1 MALVDEESEKL
12 LLFISDIVCVV
23 EGDVE
28 YDMDGPPTN
37 DMSPI
42 IPKSEIL

>member
-12 LLFISDIVCVV
+12 RVLISDLLCVV

-28 YDMDGPPTN
+28 YDTEGPPTN
-37 DMSPI
+37 DMSAI
-42 IPKSEIL
+42 IPICEIL